1 MTFEMNLFIRQADIS
16 DLKIICALGVT
27 TFYEAY
33 FEFDDP
39 HDLANYVTESFSLA
53 QIESELNDRDST
65 FFIIEADARAV
76 GYAKLR
82 DNSLVEC
89 LKGDEAIELQRIY
102 ILEKAKGKGVGE
114 ALMRRCFD
122 RARAKNYTKIWLS
135 VWEQNLAAQRFYEKF
150 GFVKVGEHQFPYGN
164 AIGTNFVM
172 KLDLA

>member
-1 MTFEMNLFIRQADIS
+1 MNLSIRQADIS
-16 DLKIICALGVT
+16 DVRIICALGVT

-39 HDLANYVTESFSLA
+39 HDLANYVTENFSLA
-53 QIESELNDRDST
+53 QIESELNSRDST
-65 FFIIEADARAV
+65 FFIAEADARAV

-82 DNSLVEC
+82 ENSRVDG
-89 LKGDEAIELQRIY
+89 LKSDDAIELQRIY
-102 ILEKAKGKGVGE
+102 ILEKAKGKGVGD

-122 RARAKNYTKIWLS
+122 AARAKNYTKIWLS
-135 VWEQNLAAQRFYEKF
+135 VWERNLAAQKFYEKF

-172 KLDLA
+172 KLNLA